1 MVRYLT
7 MNGKSRSYRKQ
18 APFALRYRRAKG
30 DQISVVGKPLRG
42 LFQQPARQGVSSF
55 CFECPMERK
64 QTTQCD
70 RLIVFGRYPV
80 PGHTKTRLIPAL
92 GPTRAA
98 DLQRYLTE
106 KTLKTAKAVASR
118 GGMEVEA
125 CFEARSQTRLRRWLG
140 SGMFLS
146 RQGSGDLGERM
157 EAAFHNAFLSGCRRA
172 ILFGTDIP
180 GLAAQPMEEAFRR
193 LDTAD
198 LVLGPSTDGGYWL
211 MGLRKLAPADVFRG
225 IPWGGRDVLE
235 KTIARAKEHG
245 MTVHL
250 LDPLTD
256 MDTVEELKKWMPE
269 WMHSSPYISV
279 IVPVL
284 NEASNVDRS
293 IASAQDPEA
302 EIIVVDGGSADETV
316 EIASQAGVRIVRSSP
331 GRALQQN
338 IGAAVARGE
347 VLLFLHADTRLP
359 KGYVAHV
366 FDALLDPGT
375 SVGAFLFRTDLDKPL
390 MKGVEFLANL
400 RSRYLKLPY
409 GDQALFARKTA
420 FERAGGFPIVPI
432 AEDLF
437 LVKEL
442 RKRGNVYIIS
452 APAVTSGRRWEKL
465 GVVRT
470 TLMNQVILAGL
481 ALNISHHT
489 LARLYRHS
497 KR

>member
-1 MVRYLT
+1 
-7 MNGKSRSYRKQ
+7 
-18 APFALRYRRAKG
+18 
-30 DQISVVGKPLRG
+30 
-42 LFQQPARQGVSSF
+42 
-55 CFECPMERK
+55 MERK
-64 QTTQCD
+64 KTTQRD

-80 PGHTKTRLIPAL
+80 PRHTKTRLIPAL

-98 DLQRYLTE
+98 DLQRHLTE
-106 KTLKTAKAVASR
+106 KILKTAKAVAYR

-125 CFEARSQTRLRRWLG
+125 CFEGGSETRLRRWLG
-140 SGMFLS
+140 SGMFFS

-180 GLAAQPMEEAFRR
+180 GLAPRPLQEAFRR

-211 MGLRKLAPADVFRG
+211 MGLKKRAPADVFTG
-225 IPWGGRDVLE
+225 IPWGTRDVLE

-256 MDTVEELKKWMPE
+256 MDTVEELKAWMPE
-269 WMHSSPYISV
+269 WSESRPYISV
-279 IVPVL
+279 IIPAL

-293 IASAQDPEA
+293 IAHAQDPEA
-302 EIIVVDGGSADETV
+302 EIIVVDGGSTDETV
-316 EIASQAGVRIVRSSP
+316 EKASHAGVRIVRSAA

-338 IGAAVARGE
+338 VGAAVARGE

-359 KGYVAHV
+359 EGYVAHV

-390 MKGVEFLANL
+390 MKAIEFLTNF

-409 GDQALFARKTA
+409 GDQALFVRKSV

-442 RKRGNVYIIS
+442 WKRGNVHIVP

-470 TLMNQVILAGL
+470 TLMNQIILAGL
-481 ALNISHHT
+481 ALNISPHT

-497 KR
+497 KG